1 MKRCPYCKCGQC
13 SAQFSLGKPQTTP
26 PPSIWQPLFR
36 GRWSSAPGLGYKT
49 FLSSSLLIL
58 VQTELNE
65 SFRQVLKR
73 RQRVIWPNFEK
84 IRHKLSNG
92 KFSLDGFSIPGV
104 ITPSPPPPLHYADS
118 NPHGITHPWPNLGF
132 TMDAWADPT
141 WRGTKPMA
149 GPIPAGQP
157 RIPHTKGH
165 QCGIIVRVGHY
176 GHILRPPFL
185 TRLPPK
191 RGV

>member
-104 ITPSPPPPLHYADS
+104 ITPSPPPPPLCRLQPPWH
-118 NPHGITHPWPNLGF
+118 HPPL
-132 TMDAWADPT
+132 T
-141 WRGTKPMA
+141 
-149 GPIPAGQP
+149 QP
-157 RIPHTKGH
+157 RIYNGRMGWPNMTWNKTHGRTHPCRSAPYSTYKGPSMWH
-165 QCGIIVRVGHY
+165 HSKGRT
-176 GHILRPPFL
+176 LRPHITATIFDSV
-185 TRLPPK
+185 TT
-191 RGV
+191 